1 MRFIKRSIV
10 LLVFAVLLPGQGEG
24 AELLFGTS
32 TALSGPAQ
40 GLGRQFVLGIEAAF
54 NKINTEGGIA
64 GCSLR
69 LKAIDD
75 AYDPLRTIKNMR
87 ELTSEPRMLAIIGNV
102 GTPTAVVSLPVINQE
117 KILFTAAFTG
127 AGFLRPSP
135 PRKYLIH
142 FRASYEEEVKA
153 MLGSIFQARA
163 ARPEEIAFFTQQDA
177 FGDAIFRA
185 GIKNIREYGF
195 KQDQV
200 ILHLRYPRNTVC
212 VKKAV
217 ARLLL
222 YHPQPRVIIMG
233 GTYAPCARFIRL
245 ARKYGFK
252 GVFMAVSFVG
262 PEALAD
268 KVKKAGERTLITQV
282 VPPYSLNLPII
293 KTYKRDM
300 KLKYK
305 NFTPS
310 FVSLEGY
317 IAGRILIKGLKKV
330 KGEINRETVIQGLE
344 SLGRFDL
351 GLGVPLF
358 LSPNEHQAS
367 HHVWPTV
374 IRQGKVVPFK
384 WNETAHLYAR

>member
-1 MRFIKRSIV
+1 M
-10 LLVFAVLLPGQGEG
+10 
-24 AELLFGTS
+24 
-32 TALSGPAQ
+32 LS
-40 GLGRQFVLGIEAAF
+40 
-54 NKINTEGGIA
+54 
-64 GCSLR
+64 
-69 LKAIDD
+69 
-75 AYDPLRTIKNMR
+75 
-87 ELTSEPRMLAIIGNV
+87 
-102 GTPTAVVSLPVINQE
+102 
-117 KILFTAAFTG
+117 
-127 AGFLRPSP
+127 
-135 PRKYLIH
+135 
-142 FRASYEEEVKA
+142 
-153 MLGSIFQARA
+153 SIFQARV

-177 FGDAIFRA
+177 FGDAIFKA
-185 GIKNIREYGF
+185 GIKVIREYGF

-212 VKKAV
+212 VTKAV

-245 ARKYGFK
+245 ARKYGFR

-268 KVKKAGERTLITQV
+268 KVEKAGERTLITQV

-293 KTYKRDM
+293 EAYKKDM

-317 IAGRILIKGLKKV
+317 IASRILIKGLKRI
-330 KGEINRETVIQGLE
+330 KGEINRETVIHGLE

-358 LSPNEHQAS
+358 LSPHEHQAS
-367 HHVWPTV
+367 HYVWPTV
-374 IRQGKVVPFK
+374 IRQGKVVPSS
-384 WNETAHLYAR
+384 WHETARLERTVRLASIGPPLVPPGAFARVLLEPSRASRGRERPRAVCPGRCFFICLPAQPGSARPGSVGRSHCFRVQWLVPTTVRQ